1 MHRMFTCSG
10 QFPFTDVE
18 IFTGSPYFQNPH
30 VVYSDAKPIVL
41 LLIWKEHLSSVYL
54 ILDTGWFA
62 TLVDFSLISSAKYQ
76 QKALKLKGSNLF

>member
-1 MHRMFTCSG
+1 MRRMFICSG

-18 IFTGSPYFQNPH
+18 VFTGSRYFQNPH
-30 VVYSDAKPIVL
+30 VVYLDAKSIVL

>member
-18 IFTGSPYFQNPH
+18 VFTGSPYFQNPH

-62 TLVDFSLISSAKYQ
+62 TLVDFSLISS
-76 QKALKLKGSNLF
+76 S